1 MLTLTENVQNVITG
15 IVDGA
20 QAPQTGGIRIS
31 QDLEGAGLNVAV
43 ANQPEADD
51 QVVESSGAKVF
62 LDPQAAVAD
71 CRRATSNSTRSPPAS
86 PCSNRDRC
94 ARTTRLR
101 GSRRSSPTSS
111 WSSRSANSWM
121 RACSRCPRAA
131 A

>member
-1 MLTLTENVQNVITG
+1 MLTLTENAQNVITG

-62 LDPQAAVAD
+62 LDPQAAIALDDKVLD
-71 CRRATSNSTRSPPAS
+71 AS
-86 PCSNRDRC
+86 AQPDGRVDF
-94 ARTTRLR
+94 AI
-101 GSRRSSPTSS
+101 GQQE
-111 WSSRSANSWM
+111 
-121 RACSRCPRAA
+121 
-131 A
+131 